1 MSPLN
6 HILGT
11 ETPVQDD
18 SRIAA
23 LDLDTGLFRSITLA
37 LNAIAQ
43 ECVVTLDPAGLGI
56 RVLDPANVAMVSVEV
71 KRPVRIEGLV
81 QFGFDALKV
90 KEAFFRGS
98 EADLD
103 FKDPIRVEVWSRRD
117 ARYLVVS
124 AQDTVYEL
132 KEIPLAML
140 RRVPNR
146 PDLDLPG
153 QSWVSSEQIFR
164 ALVHAGRL
172 SDRVTLTLENGVL
185 TVTAKGDGHILR
197 RQIQVS
203 IGGTE
208 NEGKTYSAKYSLD
221 YLGEICKATRGAGLV
236 GLHFFTDRPLVL
248 TANPAEHCTIEFI
261 LAPRTGED
269 D

>member
-6 HILGT
+6 HLLGT
-11 ETPVQDD
+11 EPPQQDD
-18 SRIAA
+18 SLVAA
-23 LDLDTGLFRSITLA
+23 LDLDAGLFRSITLA

-43 ECVVTLDPAGLGI
+43 ECAVTLDPAGLGI
-56 RVLDPANVAMVSVEV
+56 RVLDSANVAMVSVEV
-71 KRPVRIEGLV
+71 KRPVRIDAPF
-81 QFGFDALKV
+81 QFGLDALKV

-98 EADLD
+98 ETDLD
-103 FKDPIRVEVWSRRD
+103 LKDPIRVEVWSRRD

-124 AQDTVYEL
+124 AHDVAYEL

-146 PDLDLPG
+146 PDLNLPG
-153 QSWVSSEQIFR
+153 QSRVSSEQLFR

-172 SDRVTLTLENGVL
+172 SDQVTLTLANGVL
-185 TVTAKGDGHILR
+185 TVTARGDGHVLR
-197 RQIQVS
+197 RQIPVS
-203 IGGTE
+203 IGSTE

-221 YLGEICKATRGAGLV
+221 YLGEICKAARGSGLV
-236 GLHFFTDRPLVL
+236 GLRFFTDHPLVL
-248 TANPAEHCTIEFI
+248 TAESAEDCTIEFI
-261 LAPRTGED
+261 LAPRTGKD

>member
-1 MSPLN
+1 MSLIN

-43 ECVVTLDPAGLGI
+43 ECVVTLDPAGIGI

-71 KRPVRIEGLV
+71 KRPVRIDAPF
-81 QFGFDALKV
+81 QFGLDALKV

-98 EADLD
+98 ETDLD

-221 YLGEICKATRGAGLV
+221 YLGEICKAARGSGLV
-236 GLHFFTDRPLVL
+236 RLQFFTDHPLVL
-248 TANPAEHCTIEFI
+248 TAESAEDCTIEFI
-261 LAPRTGED
+261 LAPRAGED
-269 D
+269 E

>member
-98 EADLD
+98 EADLNPQN
-103 FKDPIRVEVWSRRD
+103 PIRIKVWSRRD

-124 AQDTVYEL
+124 AQDATYEL
-132 KEIPLAML
+132 KEIPLANL

-153 QSWVSSEQIFR
+153 QSWVSSEQLFR

-172 SDRVTLTLENGVL
+172 SDRVTLTLERGVL
-185 TVTAKGDGHILR
+185 TVTAKGDGHVLR
-197 RQIQVS
+197 RQIPVS
-203 IGGTE
+203 IGSTE
-208 NEGKTYSAKYSLD
+208 NEGKTYTAKYSLD

-236 GLHFFTDRPLVL
+236 GLHFFTDRLLVL